1 MDDNVSAIVERLEK
15 NWRSNRVVHDQWDAV
30 AVRHFGKRFN
40 VADIA
45 GRVSDRF
52 AKHRLGIFVNQ
63 PLDRTCAVAFGQP
76 PGDALSWQDMGK
88 HGVGRSVELRDRDN
102 IATCVSEIDEREVQG
117 GLTAADGERSDT
129 ALKLGDPPFENRAGR
144 VSDPAVAKALNF
156 QIEQGGTVIGAVEC
170 VGCSLVDRH
179 GYGLGGRIRLIAAM
193 YGNGLITHSNTSPNW
208 PYRVDR
214 PPREGI
220 PEILSLSRALT
231 GLV

>member
-1 MDDNVSAIVERLEK
+1 
-15 NWRSNRVVHDQWDAV
+15 
-30 AVRHFGKRFN
+30 
-40 VADIA
+40 
-45 GRVSDRF
+45 
-52 AKHRLGIFVNQ
+52 
-63 PLDRTCAVAFGQP
+63 
-76 PGDALSWQDMGK
+76 MGK
-88 HGVGRSVELRDRDN
+88 HCVGRSVELRDRDDV
-102 IATCVSEIDEREVQG
+102 APCVGKIDEREVQC
-117 GLTAADGERSDT
+117 GLTAADGECADP
-129 ALKLGDPPFENRAGR
+129 ALKFGDPPFENRAGR
-144 VSDPAVAKALNF
+144 VGDPAVAKALNF
-156 QIEQGGTVIGAVEC
+156 QIEQGGTVIRAVEC